1 MISEIARQNKF
12 FAKILKNGNQIDVHV
27 DVKSANIHS
36 YFRVYWLKIALRRPR
51 LCIEIRICRLEIWLQ
66 TFFNEFYGSWLV
78 LAISYLKLSPIN
90 KLEINKYISN
100 FLFPEAATGEVL
112 YKKVF
117 LKILQNSQANA
128 WVRASYLIKLQV
140 WGLQFYLKS
149 LWRRCFPVDF
159 CKIFKNIFF
168 TEHFRAT
175 VSVFR
180 TTTELHNWYNGNDKD
195 FSLLLSISVYWKDF
209 ICLRN
214 AWTFNATV

>member
-27 DVKSANIHS
+27 DVKSPNIHS

-128 WVRASYLIKLQV
+128 WVRASFLIKLQV

-149 LWRRCFPVDF
+149 LWHRCIPVGF
-159 CKIFKNIFF
+159 AKFLRTPFSQS
-168 TEHFRAT
+168 T
-175 VSVFR
+175 SVR
-180 TTTELHNWYNGNDKD
+180 
-195 FSLLLSISVYWKDF
+195 LLLCFGRQLNDLIDTVKMTKISLYY
-209 ICLRN
+209 
-214 AWTFNATV
+214 